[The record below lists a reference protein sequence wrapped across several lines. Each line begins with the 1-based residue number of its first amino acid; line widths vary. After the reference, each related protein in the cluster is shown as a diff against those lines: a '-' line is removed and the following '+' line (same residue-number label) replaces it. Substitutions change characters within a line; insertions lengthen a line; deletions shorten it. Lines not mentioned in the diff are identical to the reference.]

1 MVYSAGIV
9 NIQSVAVA
17 SGVDPRKA
25 RGAYFT
31 PPVLAEFLTQWAL
44 AQNPNARLLDPSC
57 GEGIFVRAAA
67 RELLRLGAAPEQLE
81 DRVCGI
87 EIHPESLERTT
98 ALLQADGLDAQ
109 LISSDILRVVPPTQ
123 LFSHH
128 APYDAVVGNPPY
140 VRYQQQSGAG
150 RKFAAEAAL
159 LEGVR
164 LSGLSSSWAPIL
176 VHSAAFLAPEGRLA
190 MVLPAELL
198 TVGYAEPIR
207 RWLKNRFAAVRLV
220 LFETLQFDGALE
232 NVVLLLANG
241 SGGCDSFSL
250 YQVHDAED
258 LRRSPFNELTYIPTE
273 NQKWSDLLLSA
284 RQRRVFRRVASES
297 FVDLSTYGTPELGTV
312 TGANWFF
319 ALNEETRAKYD
330 LRDDQVVAICPPGTR
345 HLRGL
350 SFTGADWRAQSE
362 AGDSVWLLHPEESDR
377 SLNLARYLK
386 VGRERSVQDAFK
398 CQIREPWWRPPLVS
412 PPDLYFTYMS
422 HRYPRLIENKARVSF
437 LNSMHGVRLKKGT
450 GSARSALP
458 LLALNSVSMLGAE
471 LFGRSYGGGILKME
485 PREAASLPVPSP
497 AVLERAW
504 ARLKPE
510 VASLDRRL
518 RGGLWSSVVAHVDQ
532 VLLRET
538 LGLSDADS
546 DELRAA
552 ATLLRTRRLGR
563 VASTPSA

>member
-1 MVYSAGIV
+1 MVYSAGTMRS
-9 NIQSVAVA
+9 QTAAVL

-31 PPVLAEFLTQWAL
+31 PPVLAEFLTQWAI

-57 GEGIFVRAAA
+57 GEGVFLLAAA
-67 RELLRLGAAPEQLE
+67 RELIRLGTTPEQLE
-81 DRVCGI
+81 ERLCGV

-98 ALLQADGLDAQ
+98 ALLQAEALDAQ
-109 LISSDILRVVPPTQ
+109 LIASDILKVVPPTQ

-128 APYDAVVGNPPY
+128 PRYDAVVGNPPY
-140 VRYQQQSGAG
+140 VRYQQQSDAG
-150 RKFAAEAAL
+150 RKAAAEAAL
-159 LEGVR
+159 REGVR
-164 LSGLSSSWAPIL
+164 LSGLSSTWAPIL
-176 VHSAAFLAPEGRLA
+176 VHAAAFLAPEGRLA

-198 TVGYAEPIR
+198 TVGYAEPVR

-250 YQVHDAED
+250 YQVHSADD
-258 LRRSPFNELTYIPTE
+258 LRGSSFNEFAYIPTD

-284 RQRRVFRRVASES
+284 RQRRVFRRIASES

-319 ALNEETRAKYD
+319 ALTDETRVRFN
-330 LRDDQVVAICPPGTR
+330 LRDDQVVPICPPGTR

-350 SFTGADWRAQSE
+350 SFTSADWRVQQG
-362 AGDSVWLLHPEESDR
+362 AGDAVWLLHPDEADR

-386 VGRERSVQDAFK
+386 VGLERSVQDAFK

-412 PPDLYFTYMS
+412 APDLFFTYMS
-422 HRYPRLIENKARVSF
+422 HRYPRLIENKAKVSF
-437 LNSMHGVRLKKGT
+437 LNSMHGLRLKKGT
-450 GSARSALP
+450 GSARAALP

-510 VASLDRRL
+510 AASLDRRL

-538 LGLSDADS
+538 LGLSDAET

-552 ATLLRTRRLGR
+552 GTLLRTRRLGR
-563 VASTPSA
+563 VASTPGA